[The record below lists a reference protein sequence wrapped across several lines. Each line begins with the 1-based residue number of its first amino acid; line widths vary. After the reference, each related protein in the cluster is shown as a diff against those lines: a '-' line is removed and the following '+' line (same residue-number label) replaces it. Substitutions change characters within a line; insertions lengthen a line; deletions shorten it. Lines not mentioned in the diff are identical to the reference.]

1 MNLDFRALSCFRPV
15 SVGRMDLIILLS
27 IIWLHFDL
35 VKLDES
41 PARREGNEICL
52 IESTTIDKNFQADLT
67 EAKRIKFQ
75 FSRFESFAMN
85 DSRFEK
91 INRVDIINCTGLQ
104 SLESVLLGMR
114 MSMVIIESSDVEFV
128 DEEFLSKMRYLITL
142 KMNRNSIKSIHRKAF
157 KDLQRIERIELN
169 ANKISRLD
177 DDTFAACE
185 KLCVLQLE
193 SNELT
198 QISLTLLSKNLK
210 LDELLL
216 GNNKI
221 LAIEAGFPKELKYL
235 EKLDLSGNICINE
248 NFTITQSAMLNS
260 ISKKLS
266 KCASSFAIIRNA
278 SEANEELLRQVK
290 INVSEVIND
299 LTSHLEESLRTRAEE
314 AIGKIRHDYNLQESI
329 RNDET
334 AQNPEHDE
342 SLYLRVKAI
351 ESDLRDLIGN
361 SSSTVNSVAIQPQTS
376 CWSICLVT
384 SAVLVFLAVL
394 TVSLAYRKLVKSPR
408 PQCPVITSAPDSK
421 V

>member
-27 IIWLHFDL
+27 IILLHFDL

-41 PARREGNEICL
+41 PARREVNEICL

-75 FSRFESFAMN
+75 FAHFESFAMN
-85 DSRFEK
+85 ESRFEK
-91 INRVDIINCTGLQ
+91 INRIDITNCTGLK
-104 SLESVLLGMR
+104 SLKSVLLGMKVNT
-114 MSMVIIESSDVEFV
+114 VIIESSDVEVV
-128 DEEFLSKMRYLITL
+128 DEDFLSKMRYLITL
-142 KMNRNSIKSIHRKAF
+142 KMNRNSIKSIHKNAF

-169 ANKISRLD
+169 ANQISRLD

-198 QISLTLLSKNLK
+198 QISSALLSKNLK

-216 GNNKI
+216 GNNEI
-221 LAIEAGFPKELKYL
+221 LAIEAGFPKKLKYL
-235 EKLDLSGNICINE
+235 EKLELSGNICISE
-248 NFTITQSAMLNS
+248 NFTIAQSAKLNS
-260 ISKKLS
+260 ISNKLS
-266 KCASSFAIIRNA
+266 KCARSFEIIKDA
-278 SEANEELLRQVK
+278 SKANEELLRHVN

-299 LTSHLEESLRTRAEE
+299 ITSHLEESLRIRTEE
-314 AIGKIRHDYNLQESI
+314 AVGKIRYDYNLHESI
-329 RNDET
+329 RNDEPV
-334 AQNPEHDE
+334 QNPEHDE
-342 SLYLRVKAI
+342 SLYLRIEAI
-351 ESDLRDLIGN
+351 ESDLRSLIGN
-361 SSSTVNSVAIQPQTS
+361 SSSTVKSVAVHPQTS
-376 CWSICLVT
+376 CWPICLVT
-384 SAVLVFLAVL
+384 SAVAIFLAVL

-408 PQCPVITSAPDSK
+408 PHSPVITPAPDSK